1 MTSTL
6 DPPCPPGAETR
17 PEPSVDGSEP
27 PSRPARLELQDLPRE
42 LGRCVGRQPGPTLI
56 CLGGL
61 HGNEPAGVWAI
72 DRVLRSLRARAETL
86 RGEFIG
92 LVGNRRALSVGR
104 RFIDHDLNRAWKPE
118 RLARLLKSAGLDE
131 EEDRE
136 QLELDAALQRIV
148 DEAQGRVFL
157 LDLHTFSGPGSAF
170 AILDDT
176 LPNREMA
183 MDFPVPLVLGLEEE
197 LSGTLASHFTAQGVT
212 VLGFESGRHEDP
224 ESVDGAVAAIWL
236 ALDSC
241 GLLEGESRGR
251 AKKART
257 YLEQHAE
264 SSVGIVEVLYRH
276 AIDTQDGFSM
286 VPGFRSFQKVVEGQL
301 LGKGS
306 DGAILSPRP
315 AMLLMP
321 LYQDQGEDGF
331 FLVREIRPVWLPI
344 SAALRSWRLERFLH
358 WLPGISR
365 DPDRED
371 SFQVD
376 RRVARFFATRL
387 FHLLGFRREGKDGRV
402 VIMTRREDLRT

>member
-6 DPPCPPGAETR
+6 DQLCPPSSDSQAITDVAQSSPGT
-17 PEPSVDGSEP
+17 VLDT
-27 PSRPARLELQDLPRE
+27 LDLTNLPRE
-42 LGRCVGRQPGPTLI
+42 LGRSVGRQPGPTLI

-61 HGNEPAGVWAI
+61 HGNEPAGVLAI
-72 DRVLRSLRARAETL
+72 HRILRSLSSRAETL
-86 RGEFIG
+86 SGEFVG
-92 LVGNRRALSVGR
+92 LVGNRQALASRR
-104 RFIDHDLNRAWKPE
+104 RFIDHDLNRAWNPE
-118 RLARLLKSAGLDE
+118 RLARLLKSPGMGEA
-131 EEDRE
+131 EDRE
-136 QLELDAALQRIV
+136 QLELDATIQRIL
-148 DEAQGRVFL
+148 DEAPGRVFL

-197 LSGTLASHFTAQGVT
+197 LSGTLASHLTAQGVT
-212 VLGFESGRHEDP
+212 VLGFESGQHDDP
-224 ESVDGAVAAIWL
+224 DSVDGAESAIWL

-241 GLLEGESRGR
+241 GLLEGESRRR
-251 AKKART
+251 AENARNF
-257 YLEQHAE
+257 LKERSA

-276 AIDTQDGFSM
+276 PIDSLNGFAV
-286 VPGFRSFQKVVEGQL
+286 VPGFESFQSVVEGQL

-306 DGAILSPRP
+306 DGAILAPRP

-344 SAALRSWRLERFLH
+344 SATMRSWRLERYLH

-365 DPDRED
+365 DPDRD
-371 SFQVD
+371 DTFTVD
-376 RRVARFFATRL
+376 RRVARFFALRL

-402 VIMTRREDLRT
+402 LVMTRRRDLRE